1 MLIGAMNHPTRDVLE
16 EIRWMAEMGL
26 EFVDL
31 TLEPPAAASWRVDA
45 KAIRRELDRT
55 GLKVVGHTAYYLP
68 IDSPFEEV
76 RQGAL
81 SELKRCLKIF
91 GEVGAKWMNIHP
103 GRYTPMHPRSFF
115 VQRDIDSFRE
125 LQETARESGVGLMV
139 ENIPHDFNTV
149 EQLAEL
155 LDPLPEVGLHLD
167 IGHSNLGVPHNTGC
181 ELIRTFGSRLRHVH
195 FHDNNGHA
203 DQHLPLGTGNI
214 DFMAHIE
221 ALKEIGYDE
230 TITLEVFAP
239 DDHFLRYS
247 RDVLRRLW
255 TDQTVPLRLAT
266 LA

>member
-1 MLIGAMNHPTRDVLE
+1 MLIGAMNHPARDVLE

-31 TLEPPAAASWRVDA
+31 TLEPPAAASWRIDA
-45 KAIRRELDRT
+45 KAIRRELEGA

-76 RQGAL
+76 RQGART
-81 SELKRCLKIF
+81 ELERCIQVF

-115 VQRDIDSFRE
+115 VQRDIETLGE
-125 LQETARESGVGLMV
+125 LQETATRYGVGLMV

-155 LDPLPEVGLHLD
+155 LDPLPELGLHLD
-167 IGHSNLGVPHNTGC
+167 IGHANLWVPKHTAC
-181 ELIRTFGSRLRHVH
+181 DLIHRFGSRLRHVH
-195 FHDNNGHA
+195 FHDNNGTA
-203 DQHLPLGTGNI
+203 DQHLPFGTGNI
-214 DFMAHIE
+214 DIEAHVD
-221 ALKEIGYDE
+221 ALKEIGYDD

-239 DDHFLRYS
+239 DRHFLEYS
-247 RDVLRRLW
+247 RDVLRRMW
-255 TDQTVPLRLAT
+255 SERPVPLSFAELR
-266 LA
+266 